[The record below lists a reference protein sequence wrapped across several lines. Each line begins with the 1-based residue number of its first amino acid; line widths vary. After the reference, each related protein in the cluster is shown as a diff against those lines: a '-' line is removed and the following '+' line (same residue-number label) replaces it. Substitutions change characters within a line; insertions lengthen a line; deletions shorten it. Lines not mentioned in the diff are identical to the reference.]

1 MPLSTSIATRLQY
14 QHHTIRELIGGLPDG
29 VLRREVIPGKWSAH
43 ANIAHLAAYQPIFI
57 ARLERIRRE
66 NAPLFDRYVAEA
78 DPFFPGYLE
87 RSTASLLEQI
97 DADRSRILSLIMDAD
112 ESYFDRTALHP
123 RFGLLTVVDW
133 TEFFVLHEAHHLYTL
148 YALVHSRQ

>member
-1 MPLSTSIATRLQY
+1 MPLSSSIATRLEY
-14 QHHTIRELIGGLPDG
+14 QHRSIREIIGGLPDSI
-29 VLRREVIPGKWSAH
+29 LRREVIPGKWSAH

-97 DADRSRILSLIMDAD
+97 DADRARILSLIMDAD